1 MVKYFAREFTSNG
14 TILRFTNGVFYRI
27 LFQENVHI
35 FWLQYLI
42 FINADMHP
50 LRIFFILAIQS
61 KYVSTW
67 IVYKMLQC
75 YTARHVYFF
84 KTGNRRKICNSSAC
98 FEKHRLI
105 FIRCN
110 VCEFMFNSNI
120 DLNWCRLLQAEYTH
134 RYTAHI
140 ECEYYSVNTSN
151 VLFSFHSWLFGSYS
165 LFSQLNSCS
174 SQTLLC
180 LNVRIK

>member
-1 MVKYFAREFTSNG
+1 MVKIFAREFTSNG

-120 DLNWCRLLQAEYTH
+120 DLNWWRLLQAEYTH
-134 RYTAHI
+134 RYTATHRMWVLQ
-140 ECEYYSVNTSN
+140 CEYFKRSV
-151 VLFSFHSWLFGSYS
+151 
-165 LFSQLNSCS
+165 
-174 SQTLLC
+174 
-180 LNVRIK
+180 